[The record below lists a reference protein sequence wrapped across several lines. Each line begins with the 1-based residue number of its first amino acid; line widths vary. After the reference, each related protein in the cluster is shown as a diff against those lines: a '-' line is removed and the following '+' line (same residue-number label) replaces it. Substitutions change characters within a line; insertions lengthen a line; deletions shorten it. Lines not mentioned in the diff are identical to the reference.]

1 MISSPALSHS
11 IFFQWKLGTWRIEG
25 FEGSS
30 SHLAM
35 LWSKSLSTSGFAQFL
50 FLFFFFGTL
59 SFSPYL
65 SFLCSCQNDLPQKE
79 NLIPIPL
86 LTILHRLCLPPR
98 KKFRGSVLKISSVFW
113 RWWISQF
120 SALEVI
126 PFPLQWMRGSTCV
139 SQLPHALC
147 REHYFCLPWA
157 HALPALSSSLFT
169 WLILT
174 HLGWRMPSWHVFS
187 KLFLLP
193 PCPASRDWKRWPSYV
208 LLWHPVPTRCT
219 SLSPLLDFKFPDDE
233 GILFSLL
240 TYETIGIMR
249 FS

>member
-120 SALEVI
+120 SALEVT

-139 SQLPHALC
+139 SQLPHALAGSITSVSLGPMRFQHSHPLC
-147 REHYFCLPWA
+147 SPGWFSLILVEGCPADMFSVNSSCCLPA
-157 HALPALSSSLFT
+157 QHPGIERDGLPMCFYDTQCL
-169 WLILT
+169 
-174 HLGWRMPSWHVFS
+174 PDVPVY
-187 KLFLLP
+187 LL
-193 PCPASRDWKRWPSYV
+193 Y
-208 LLWHPVPTRCT
+208 
-219 SLSPLLDFKFPDDE
+219 
-233 GILFSLL
+233 
-240 TYETIGIMR
+240 
-249 FS
+249 